1 METEKFPIVQITEQG
16 RSEFEGIVATEFSL
30 TIILNN
36 RELVTLLC
44 SPTKLDYLAIGFLFS
59 EGLLKSRDEIKK
71 IVVDDQRGV
80 VRVETKEDKGLARE
94 LLFKKRFVTSGGG
107 TVKGASFYSAANIQ
121 GQAKVESQIVI
132 APYQVFKLADE
143 FQHHSQ
149 LFQAS
154 HGVHSAALCD
164 TQSILVF
171 ADDLGRH
178 NAIDKIFGECILKD
192 IPTDDRIVITTGRVP
207 SEQLLKVAKRKI
219 PIMISLTV
227 PTGLGVKLAADFGIT
242 LIGSVKGKK
251 MNVYTCDWRV
261 VPHDE

>member
-1 METEKFPIVQITEQG
+1 VQVTERS

-36 RELVTLLC
+36 QELVTLLC

-59 EGLLKSRDEIKK
+59 EGLLKSKEEIRE
-71 IVVDDQRGV
+71 ITVDDQKGV
-80 VRVETKEDKGLARE
+80 VQVETRNDKESAKE

-107 TVKGASFYSAANIQ
+107 TVKGASFYSAANTQ
-121 GQAKVESQIVI
+121 GQAKVESQLVI
-132 APYQVFKLADE
+132 TPHQVFKLADE
-143 FQHHSQ
+143 FRNYSQ

-164 TQSILVF
+164 TENILVF

-192 IPTDDRIVITTGRVP
+192 ILTDDRIVITTGRVP

-227 PTGLGVKLAADFGIT
+227 PTGSGVKLAANFGIT
-242 LIGSVKGKK
+242 LIGSVREKM

-261 VPHDE
+261 APHDKQ

>member
-1 METEKFPIVQITEQG
+1 MEAEKFPIVQITEQG
-16 RSEFEGIVATEFSL
+16 KSEFEGIVATEFSL

-71 IVVDDQRGV
+71 VIVDGQRGV
-80 VRVETKEDKGLARE
+80 VQVKTKEDKGLARE
-94 LLFKKRFVTSGGG
+94 LLFKKRFITSGGG
-107 TVKGASFYSAANIQ
+107 TVKGASFYSDAYIQVQAN
-121 GQAKVESQIVI
+121 VESQVVI
-132 APYQVFKLADE
+132 TPHQVFKLVDE
-143 FQHHSQ
+143 FRHHSQ

-154 HGVHSAALCD
+154 HGVHSAAMCD
-164 TQSILVF
+164 TKSILVF

-178 NAIDKIFGECILKD
+178 NAIDKIFGECVLKD
-192 IPTDDRIVITTGRVP
+192 IPTDNRIVITTGRVP

-219 PIMISLTV
+219 PIIISLTV

-242 LIGSVKGKK
+242 LIGSVKGKS